1 VVTVMM
7 YGWDGW
13 SWGGWVLMVLA
24 MAVFWALVITG
35 VVIAVRYVA
44 GGNANSKHYPASAF
58 PRAEDVLAE
67 RVARGEIDEDEFRCR
82 VAAIREHRAS

>member
-1 VVTVMM
+1 MMM

-35 VVIAVRYVA
+35 VVITIRYVA
-44 GGNANSKHYPASAF
+44 GGNAHANRHPASAS
-58 PRAEDVLAE
+58 PRAEDVLTE
-67 RVARGEIDEDEFRCR
+67 RFARGEIDEDEFRR
-82 VAAIREHRAS
+82 SIATIREHQAS